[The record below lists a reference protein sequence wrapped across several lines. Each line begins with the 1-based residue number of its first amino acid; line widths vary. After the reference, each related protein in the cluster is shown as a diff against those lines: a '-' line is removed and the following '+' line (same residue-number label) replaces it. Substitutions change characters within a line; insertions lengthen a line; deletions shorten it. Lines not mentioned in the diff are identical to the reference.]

1 MFFFKYPLLSTSIW
15 GLFLVFGTYMV
26 IRKRKKVIIIN
37 PRGILLYR
45 IVGWKE
51 KDQSRLFV
59 EWKEVKDIRFSET
72 SFGLDLKIYHK
83 KKGCILVD
91 ISDYIGVF
99 QGRKRY
105 RQFKKDVFHYYNRA
119 KNRQ

>member
-1 MFFFKYPLLSTSIW
+1 MKMMEEKEILYKPIGAVNAMIFCYIVTPLLLINVFLKYPLLSTSIW
-15 GLFLVFGTYMV
+15 GLILVFGTYMV

-37 PRGILLYR
+37 PRGILFHR

-59 EWKEVKDIRFSET
+59 EWKEVKDIRFCVT

-83 KKGCILVD
+83 KK
-91 ISDYIGVF
+91 
-99 QGRKRY
+99 
-105 RQFKKDVFHYYNRA
+105 DVF
-119 KNRQ
+119 